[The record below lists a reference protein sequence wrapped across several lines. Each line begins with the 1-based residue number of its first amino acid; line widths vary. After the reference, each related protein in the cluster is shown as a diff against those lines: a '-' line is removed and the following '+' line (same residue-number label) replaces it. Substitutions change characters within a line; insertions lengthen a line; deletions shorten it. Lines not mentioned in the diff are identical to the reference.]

1 MYLGLWGLWGFY
13 NSVELTFISWRRRT
27 FLVGKILIN
36 TRILWNPFLIG
47 IPVIRVNRGVQDRH
61 SWRPSKAHVGPI
73 ISFFLPIGFFLLA
86 SFEYTYHL
94 IQMSSSIEMKSLA
107 YGIVIFMPPYV
118 QVKLTGLLGP
128 VGFLVCKRVYS
139 IPESPLS
146 AALLHGSVGFSWR
159 VMEFNL

>member
-1 MYLGLWGLWGFY
+1 M
-13 NSVELTFISWRRRT
+13 I
-27 FLVGKILIN
+27 K
-36 TRILWNPFLIG
+36 
-47 IPVIRVNRGVQDRH
+47 VNRGVQDRH

-128 VGFLVCKRVYS
+128 VGFLVCKRVYFV
-139 IPESPLS
+139 PKSPLS
-146 AALLHGSVGFSWR
+146 AAPYSMAPLALADESWSLICSFSIIFYSL
-159 VMEFNL
+159 EKGAFINGPSSSCH